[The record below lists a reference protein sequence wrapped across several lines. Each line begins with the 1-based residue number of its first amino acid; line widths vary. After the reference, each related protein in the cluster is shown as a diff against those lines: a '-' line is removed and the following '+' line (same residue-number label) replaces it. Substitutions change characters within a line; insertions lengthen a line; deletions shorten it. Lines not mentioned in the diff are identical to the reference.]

1 MRANQAPEQPLDRRR
16 SNRVPLRI
24 GATVDAGGSSLPGR
38 LVNLSQGGALFEFTQ
53 KRSVFPGP
61 CVLQLPLGKAPDGYV
76 SIPIDIVRAAHGQ
89 FGLEWRR
96 PLPQEVGDLRFL
108 LKG

>member
-1 MRANQAPEQPLDRRR
+1 MQANQAPEEPLGRRK

-24 GATVDAGGSSLPGR
+24 GAIVDAGGSTLRGR

-53 KRSVFPGP
+53 KRSVLPGP
-61 CVLQLPLGKAPDGYV
+61 CVLQLPLRTAPDRNV
-76 SIPIDIVRAAHGQ
+76 SIPVDVVRAARGQ
-89 FGLEWRR
+89 FGLEWRQ
-96 PLPQEVGDLRFL
+96 PLPEEVGDLRFL